1 MHRSAFAF
9 FNVCNNNVTFAGH
22 SRQLYRLLTNLPMRS
37 SLLISL
43 LIASV
48 TFLKAQ
54 SETLDAFIN
63 SYVKEHQFNGT
74 ILVQQDGE
82 VRFEKS
88 FGLAERSFQV
98 PLNNQTVYHIAS
110 VTKLFTSVLILQL
123 CENGKIGLHESI
135 KHYLPDYPGNGGDA
149 VNIHQLLNHTSG
161 LPDMDTTSSMESA
174 LMYGVPAY
182 QIPATTE
189 QLVLRN
195 ASGELVNPPG
205 QVFSYNNAD
214 YILLGKIIETICKQP
229 FDTVLRRKILQP
241 LGMSHSG
248 MLAQHKI
255 IDNLAVSY
263 FYRDDLNALVP
274 NLPVYYE
281 NWYAAGSMYSTAE
294 DLLKF
299 NQALF
304 SLKLI
309 GQKSL
314 DLLLTPGLD
323 RYGYGMW
330 IDEYEIGG
338 IKYRAA
344 KRPGLIMGSQAMLLH
359 FLDTDLTVII
369 LSNTGNIGL
378 DQMVKQ
384 ISIAA
389 LGG

>member
-1 MHRSAFAF
+1 
-9 FNVCNNNVTFAGH
+9 
-22 SRQLYRLLTNLPMRS
+22 MRS

-123 CENGKIGLHESI
+123 CEKGKIRLHESI

-274 NLPVYYE
+274 NLPVYDE